1 MSVNQVDASNGQIT
15 LQGDHVVH
23 HQSEIGFAL
32 EGDRLP
38 DMLKGSHKG
47 DMFITNMRLIFIN
60 KGKSGYKSFA
70 MNFQYIRNF
79 EVKQPIFGS
88 NFLKGFIKAEPNGG
102 WEGNANFKIDF
113 PKGGAIDFA
122 EMFQKTVKESI
133 RQRNSGMGAPPPMQP
148 AMYPQP
154 GMYPPQPGMY
164 APPPGMQSNGFYPP
178 PPQAP
183 GAGYY
188 AYQPGMPPQGG
199 PQQPLY
205 SAPTGQAPPPYET
218 AAGNSTMYPTVP
230 GTEQPPA
237 SSKAQEAYLSGS
249 NVYVP
254 NNDAPPPYN
263 PSYDKKDQ

>member
-154 GMYPPQPGMY
+154 GMYSQPGMY